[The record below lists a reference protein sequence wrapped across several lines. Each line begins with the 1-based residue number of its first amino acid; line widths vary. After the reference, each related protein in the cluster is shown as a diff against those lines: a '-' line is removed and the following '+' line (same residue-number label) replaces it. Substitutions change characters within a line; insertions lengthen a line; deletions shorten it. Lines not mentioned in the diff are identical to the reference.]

1 MTSLRGGAAASTPD
15 EVQVNTTDKLVYMA
29 NQIASNFA
37 RLDEPEAAHAI
48 ADHIARFW
56 DPGMR
61 RKIFNRLDEP
71 GHGLSV
77 AAADAVRSLRKA
89 AKGLE
94 K

>member
-1 MTSLRGGAAASTPD
+1 M
-15 EVQVNTTDKLVYMA
+15 NTAEKLVYMA

-37 RLDEPEAAHAI
+37 RLGESAAAHAT

-71 GHGLSV
+71 GHGLS
-77 AAADAVRSLRKA
+77 ATAEDAVRSLRNA
-89 AKGLE
+89 GEGL
-94 K
+94 KQ